1 MADPITPPPPQEGRG
16 IEAGDAL
23 PQRFGKYTLLRKLAT
38 GGMAELFLALHR
50 SVAGF
55 EKLVVIKRILPAM
68 NQDKA
73 FIEMLLHE
81 ARVAATLSHPNIV
94 QTFDVGMIDATYYI
108 AMEHIHGED
117 LRSIV
122 RQMKKMGVADF
133 PLPHALAVVIGQCS
147 GLAYAHEKRDLEGRP
162 LEIVHRDIS
171 PQNVVVTFSGDVKI
185 VDFGIAKSGAKV
197 GEDTKSG
204 QLKGKVP
211 YMSPEQAAGEEI
223 DWRSD
228 IFATG
233 VMLFELT
240 TGRRLFKGPSEYET
254 LKLIC
259 EKDYPLPSQ
268 VRPGYSPRLERIVMK
283 ALAKKRE
290 ERYQTAREM
299 QADLEAFVRDER
311 IPVSQIALSE
321 WMGRLFKEKIAQQ
334 KEALQDIKQLADVIA
349 AQQDDGE
356 RLTGEFGPQSSIMP
370 TAPAAS
376 RTITTVGSAPPK
388 RRGAWIGAVAVVA
401 LGGAGAFY
409 FLHAKQPVEPT
420 AATTAVAPTPAPENK
435 NRGVLSIAT
444 DPPGAAIWID
454 GDLRPETTPAKLD
467 KLPVG
472 ATLHVRITKDGF
484 EAFKQEVAIGDAES
498 KIDAKLRKGS
508 VTLVVKANVPSFA
521 IWVDGKSVP
530 GPTVD
535 GLSAGDEHKVVVGA
549 AGYAAKTANFS
560 AQQGETKTIELTLE
574 KARPGDSSSTGGSA
588 PPPTDKPA
596 APSGGSGKLN
606 VAARGGY
613 CNVSVDGAG
622 HGPTPVGGIVLPAGT
637 HRVSCKPDSGSPMS
651 QVVKIEDGQTARIS
665 FTIPQ

>member
-1 MADPITPPPPQEGRG
+1 MGVEPGE
-16 IEAGDAL
+16 AL

-73 FIEMLLHE
+73 FIDMLLHE
-81 ARVAATLSHPNIV
+81 ARIAATLSHPNIV
-94 QTFDVGMIDATYYI
+94 QTFDVGMIDGTYYI

-122 RQMKKMGVADF
+122 RQMKKMGVVEF
-133 PLPHALAVVIGQCS
+133 PLPHALAVIIGQCS

-185 VDFGIAKSGAKV
+185 VDFGIAKSGAKI

-240 TGRRLFKGPSEYET
+240 TGRRLFKGASEYET

-259 EKDYPLPSQ
+259 EKEYPLPSQ
-268 VRPGYSPRLERIVMK
+268 VRPGFSPRLERIVMK

-311 IPVSQIALSE
+311 IPVSQIALGE

-349 AQQDDGE
+349 AHVDDE
-356 RLTGEFGPQSSIMP
+356 NRLTGEFGPQSSIMP
-370 TAPAAS
+370 SAPAAS
-376 RTITTVGSAPPK
+376 RTVTTAGQAKGK
-388 RRGAWIGAVAVVA
+388 RGGVWIGALAVVA
-401 LGGAGAFY
+401 LGGAGAFFY
-409 FLHAKQPVEPT
+409 VHSKQQAPVPVAAT
-420 AATTAVAPTPAPENK
+420 AAPSATAPEPDK
-435 NRGVLSIAT
+435 NHGVLAITS

-454 GDLRPETTPAKLD
+454 GDLRRETTPARLE

-472 ATLHVRITKDGF
+472 ATLHLRLTKDGF
-484 EAFKQEVAIGDAES
+484 EPVKQEVVIGDAEN
-498 KIDAKLRKGS
+498 KLEATLRKGS

-530 GPTVD
+530 GPKVE
-535 GLSAGDEHKVVVGA
+535 GLSAGEEHKVVVGA
-549 AGYAAKTANFS
+549 AGYAAKTSTFS
-560 AQQGETKTIELTLE
+560 AGQGETKTIELTLD
-574 KARPGDSSSTGGSA
+574 KARPGDTSGSSGASA
-588 PPPTDKPA
+588 PSTERPA
-596 APSGGSGKLN
+596 AAGGSGKLN

-622 HGPTPVGGIVLPAGT
+622 HGPTPVGGIVLSAGT
-637 HRVSCKPDSGSPMS
+637 HRVSCKPESGASMS
-651 QVVKIEDGQTARIS
+651 QTVKIEDGQTARIS